1 MKIYNLK
8 NMPYSDRHGM
18 YGGMAGDKDGILINN
33 EYWIVK
39 YPKPEREFETP
50 IGMSYNT
57 SPLSEYIGSHIYD
70 ILEIPVHQ
78 TILGIRNE
86 KIVVACKDFCK
97 SRGQLTEMRT
107 IKNAANKE
115 LEDILEHE
123 MHYSSVGERV
133 NLNELL
139 LHLDNNPI
147 LQKCPDIKNFFWK
160 MVVVDILI
168 DNNDRNTGNWGLLFN
183 EDDKSYSIA
192 PVYDNGNS
200 FSNKTNDEKIKD
212 ILNSDNKDT
221 QYIGSRT
228 AYDYNGK
235 ILSAK
240 KILKLDNNDLK
251 QALYEVVP
259 VINEKLNDIIE
270 MIDDIPEK
278 YNNMMIISSD
288 RREYY
293 KESIE
298 VRFNELLYPAYENIK
313 SSIG

>member
-123 MHYSSVGERV
+123 MHYDSICE
-133 NLNELL
+133 
-139 LHLDNNPI
+139 
-147 LQKCPDIKNFFWK
+147 
-160 MVVVDILI
+160 
-168 DNNDRNTGNWGLLFN
+168 
-183 EDDKSYSIA
+183 ED
-192 PVYDNGNS
+192 
-200 FSNKTNDEKIKD
+200 T
-212 ILNSDNKDT
+212 
-221 QYIGSRT
+221 
-228 AYDYNGK
+228 
-235 ILSAK
+235 
-240 KILKLDNNDLK
+240 
-251 QALYEVVP
+251 
-259 VINEKLNDIIE
+259 
-270 MIDDIPEK
+270 
-278 YNNMMIISSD
+278 
-288 RREYY
+288 
-293 KESIE
+293 
-298 VRFNELLYPAYENIK
+298 
-313 SSIG
+313 